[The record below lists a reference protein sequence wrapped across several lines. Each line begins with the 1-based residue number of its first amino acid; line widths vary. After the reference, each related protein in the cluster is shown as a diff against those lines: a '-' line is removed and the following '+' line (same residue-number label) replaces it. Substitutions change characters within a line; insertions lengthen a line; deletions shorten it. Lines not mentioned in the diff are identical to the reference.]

1 MSALLSVK
9 DMNVRFATPE
19 GAVSAVNGVSFGVQP
34 GESVGIVGESGSGK
48 SQTFMAVM
56 GLLAANGK
64 VTGSAKF
71 KGEELVGMK
80 REKLNKIRGSKMT
93 MIFQDPMTSLTPHL
107 KISKQLTEVLVLH
120 KGMRERDARARALQM
135 LDRVKIPDAK
145 RRLDQYPHEFSG
157 GMRQRVMI
165 AMALICEPEL
175 LIADEPSTAL
185 DVTVQAQIL
194 ELMQE
199 LRAQGNMSII
209 MITHDLGV
217 VAGLCDRVMV
227 MYAGEFCETGSA
239 ENIFHDAQHPYA
251 RGLVASI
258 PRLDRPEDDRLI
270 AIPGQPPNLQRLP
283 TGCTFQERCNY
294 VFDRCISERPK
305 LRGIAEGRAKAC
317 HLKAFDGNG
326 EAIR

>member
-1 MSALLSVK
+1 MTALLSVK
-9 DMNVRFATPE
+9 DLSVRFATPE
-19 GAVSAVNGVSFGVQP
+19 GAVSAVSGVNFDVLP

-56 GLLAANGK
+56 GLLATNGK
-64 VTGSAKF
+64 ATGSAKF

-80 REKLNKIRGSKMT
+80 VDKLNKIRGSKMT

-107 KISKQLTEVLVLH
+107 KISRQLSEVLVLH
-120 KGMRERDARARALQM
+120 KGMSERDARARALQM

-194 ELMQE
+194 ELLQE

-227 MYAGEFCETGSA
+227 MYAGEFCETGA
-239 ENIFHDAQHPYA
+239 VENIFHDPQHPYS

-258 PRLDRPEDDRLI
+258 PRLDRAEEDRLT
-270 AIPGQPPNLQRLP
+270 AIQGQPPNLQHLP
-283 TGCTFQERCNY
+283 KGCTFQERCNF
-294 VFDRCISERPK
+294 VFDRCITERPK
-305 LRGIAEGRAKAC
+305 LVGFAPGRAKAC
-317 HLKAFDGNG
+317 HLKGFDGNG
-326 EAIR
+326 EVVR